1 MKNRISKKNKNRE
14 ENTVL
19 DNRKKKKSHKKR
31 ETISYFGD
39 EETTN
44 EITKKKHTLKSA
56 DIDDEK
62 TAKEVVRKP
71 KKPNKLVEFRSRVG
85 RTALKV
91 SGENC
96 EMAISAVMKICRVE
110 DVKRGV
116 DGCTFRVKSKHL
128 GKIIALLNNLCYDY
142 KIIDNSGIAP
152 YALSVVMRPGLLVG
166 IMAVIC
172 AIILS
177 SQFVTR
183 VSVVSAGAEID
194 AALKNEICAILDEN
208 GVKVGAKTSDVD
220 EDAVQE
226 KLLALG
232 KVSFVSVTRKG
243 TRVDVVV
250 KQALPSEYV
259 FERDGTQ
266 VKAQKRAV
274 VTRVVVTGGTAVK
287 KYGDVVSPGDVLI
300 DGYIEYGDEKIP
312 VKASGYAYG
321 KVYYEKTTFFPKES
335 VVTEYGECKT
345 LVRFGMFGKVP
356 KTPAAPFEKYVLKT
370 NVENYGFLLPIL
382 VYKFEF
388 TAIDEQKVQNARSTD
403 EMKRLAFSSLASEF
417 RESAKVLNVYYD
429 VKQSDGGV
437 TVKVTA
443 EAEELI

>member
-1 MKNRISKKNKNRE
+1 MA
-14 ENTVL
+14 V
-19 DNRKKKKSHKKR
+19 DNRKKKKFHKKR

-44 EITKKKHTLKSA
+44 VKIKKKYTLRSA
-56 DIDDEK
+56 DINDEK
-62 TAKEVVRKP
+62 TAKKVVRKP

-96 EMAISAVMKICRVE
+96 ERAISAVMKICRVE
-110 DVKRGV
+110 DVKRSV

-128 GKIIALLNNLCYDY
+128 GKIIALLDNLCYDY

-152 YALSVVMRPGLLVG
+152 YALSVVMRPGLIVG

-172 AIILS
+172 AIIVS
-177 SQFVTR
+177 SQFVAR

-335 VVTEYGECKT
+335 IVTEYGECRT

-370 NVENYGFLLPIL
+370 SVENYSFLLPIL

-388 TAIDEQKVQNARSTD
+388 TAIDEKRVQNARNTD
-403 EMKRLAFSSLASEF
+403 ELKRLAFSSLASEF
-417 RESAKVLNVYYD
+417 KESAKVLNVYYD

>member
-1 MKNRISKKNKNRE
+1 MKNRISEKKKNRE

-44 EITKKKHTLKSA
+44 VKTKKKRTSRSA

-71 KKPNKLVEFRSRVG
+71 KKPNKLVEFRKRVG

-96 EMAISAVMKICRVE
+96 ERALSAVMKICRVE
-110 DVKRGV
+110 DVKRSA

-128 GKIIALLNNLCYDY
+128 GKIIALLDNLCYDY

-166 IMAVIC
+166 LMAVIC
-172 AIILS
+172 AIIVS

-208 GVKVGAKTSDVD
+208 GVKVGAKTSDVN
-220 EDAVQE
+220 EDSVQE

-232 KVSFVSVTRKG
+232 KISFVSVTRKG

-335 VVTEYGECKT
+335 IVTEYGESKT

-356 KTPAAPFEKYVLKT
+356 KTPDAPFEKYVLKT
-370 NVENYGFLLPIL
+370 SVENYGFLLPIL

-388 TAIDEQKVQNARSTD
+388 TAIDEKKVQNARSTD
-403 EMKRLAFSSLASEF
+403 KMKRLAFSSLASEF
-417 RESAKVLNVYYD
+417 KESAKVLNVYYD